1 VGEGLVVLSNRL
13 FIGEAF
19 VEFGAAGE
27 GRQIQLLCNF
37 FSFFFQICMASFALF
52 VNFKMDIWSKRL
64 IQSSYTFGMIFDCVS
79 NAHQKAVLAK
89 PALGRLARSLKF
101 FAKLVHF
108 LF

>member
-1 VGEGLVVLSNRL
+1 
-13 FIGEAF
+13 
-19 VEFGAAGE
+19 
-27 GRQIQLLCNF
+27 
-37 FSFFFQICMASFALF
+37 
-52 VNFKMDIWSKRL
+52 MDIWSKRL